1 MSTSAQRPVA
11 GDPRI
16 HESVPFGAR
25 TGEDGGR
32 FQSATGDG
40 EWLRLDRTNQCLW
53 KGVGNAPAQRLSLAP
68 KTLAVLQHLID
79 RAGRLVKLEEFLEV
93 VWPGVCVQP
102 EVLKNQILSL
112 RTLLKD
118 SARKPRFIETLPRR
132 GYRFI
137 ARLSTDR
144 EAARGSAHDASTSI
158 RLVGRDEPMSDLHAS
173 LQRTLHQRQREM
185 VFVTGECGI
194 GKTSLVEEFLQQ
206 VRRQMPDARVALGQ
220 CVEGYGG
227 KEAYYPMLEA
237 LREMCTSRG
246 GEQLVRELTLYA
258 PGWLGQIPGLSPP
271 IQRLSPQPEPLGGT
285 RGRMPRELMGLLERL
300 SHDAPVV
307 LVLEDLQWAD
317 PSTVSLIEVLARAR
331 TPMQVLLIGT
341 YRPAD
346 LSSGGHPL
354 RALRQELQLH
364 GLCRELP
371 LQPLSQTEIEAYL
384 TAQAPGANSPPAT
397 LADLIHRR
405 TEGNPLFLITL
416 LEHLRQRGRLANIE
430 GSWQLHAP
438 IDAIEFEVPE
448 TLREMIDAR
457 LARLSADE
465 QHLLDVASVMGLEFS
480 PRWCAEAAG
489 LDAERA
495 EELCHTLAERHC
507 VLLRS
512 QPGAASL
519 PRGEE
524 SRYEFVHAMYREVL
538 YQRQPPARRA
548 GLRVK
553 LARWLE
559 PELPAGHPPLSS
571 RLAHLLGRSDGPERA
586 RSHNGTQRSEPKADA
601 ASHPDHAA
609 D

>member
-1 MSTSAQRPVA
+1 MSAQRPIA

-16 HESVPFGAR
+16 HESVLSGAG
-25 TGEDGGR
+25 TDDDGSW

-40 EWLRLDRTNQCLW
+40 EWLRLDRTNECLW
-53 KGVGNAPAQRLSLAP
+53 KGVGNAPAQRLTLAP

-102 EVLKNQILSL
+102 EVLKNQILAL
-112 RTLLKD
+112 RALLDD
-118 SARKPRFIETLPRR
+118 SARMPRFIETLPRR

-137 ARLSTDR
+137 ARLANDR
-144 EAARGSAHDASTSI
+144 EAAGGAAHDASTSI
-158 RLVGRDEPMSDLHAS
+158 RLVGRDEPMADLHAA

-185 VFVTGECGI
+185 IFVTGEPGI

-206 VRRQMPDARVALGQ
+206 VRRQKPETRVALGQ

-237 LREMCTSRG
+237 LHEMCTSRG
-246 GEQLVRELTLYA
+246 GDQLVRELTIYA
-258 PGWLGQIPGLSPP
+258 PGWLGQIPGLRPP
-271 IQRLSPQPEPLGGT
+271 VQRLTRQPEPPGGT
-285 RGRMPRELMGLLERL
+285 RGRMPRELLGLLERL
-300 SHDAPVV
+300 SHDTPVV
-307 LVLEDLQWAD
+307 LVFEDLQWVD

-331 TPMQVLLIGT
+331 TPMQLLLIGT
-341 YRPAD
+341 CRPAD
-346 LSSGGHPL
+346 LPSGGHPL

-371 LQPLSQTEIEAYL
+371 LQPLSQAEIEAYL
-384 TAQAPGANSPPAT
+384 TAQAPGADSPPTA
-397 LADLIHRR
+397 LAGLIHRR

-416 LEHLRQRGRLANIE
+416 LEHLRQRGRLVNIE
-430 GSWQLHAP
+430 GSWRLHAP
-438 IDAIEFEVPE
+438 IDGIEFEVPD

-465 QHLLDVASVMGLEFS
+465 QHLLNVASVMGVEFS

-512 QPGAASL
+512 QPGAESL
-519 PRGEE
+519 PRGGET
-524 SRYEFVHAMYREVL
+524 RYEFVHAMYREVL
-538 YQRQPPARRA
+538 YQRQAPARRA
-548 GLRVK
+548 GLHVK
-553 LARWLE
+553 LVRWLE
-559 PELPAGHPPLSS
+559 PELPATHHQLSS
-571 RLAHLLGRSDGPERA
+571 RLAHPLGHSDRPQEGIRSRHVA
-586 RSHNGTQRSEPKADA
+586 QRSEPKADV
-601 ASHPDHAA
+601 ASRPDHAA